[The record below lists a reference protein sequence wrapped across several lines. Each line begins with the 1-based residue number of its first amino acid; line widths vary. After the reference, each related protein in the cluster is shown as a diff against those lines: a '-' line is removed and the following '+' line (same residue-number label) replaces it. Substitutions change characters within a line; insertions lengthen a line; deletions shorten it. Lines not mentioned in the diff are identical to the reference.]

1 MKKKKEN
8 QEGYAILQEKLKKFE
23 SDYLATKER
32 LKIYGYKDSSENAD
46 WTTLSEKLI
55 IYQSQINFLK
65 TKMAEMSREGD
76 KVVTYRLL
84 ETGEEKIVQLTNGET
99 DPDQGKISRVS
110 TLGMALNN
118 KKVGEIVEVKIGQE
132 SYQVKILRVEEK

>member
-65 TKMAEMSREGD
+65 TKMTEMSREGD

-118 KKVGEIVEVKIGQE
+118 KKVDEIVEVKIGQE

>member
-8 QEGYAILQEKLKKFE
+8 QEGYAILQDKLKKFE

-132 SYQVKILRVEEK
+132 RYQVKILRVEEK

>member
-1 MKKKKEN
+1 MKKRN
-8 QEGYAILQEKLKKFE
+8 QEGYTILQEKLQKLE
-23 SDYLATKER
+23 NDCLATKEK
-32 LKIYGYKDSSENAD
+32 LKMYGYKDSSENAD
-46 WTTLSEKLI
+46 WAALNEKLI
-55 IYQSQINFLK
+55 IYQSQIDLLK

-110 TLGMALNN
+110 PLGMALNE
-118 KKVGEIVEVKIGQE
+118 KKTGEITEVKVGQTK
-132 SYQVKILRVEEK
+132 YQVQILRIEEK

>member
-8 QEGYAILQEKLKKFE
+8 QEGYAILQEKLKKLE

-65 TKMAEMSREGD
+65 TKMTEMSREGD

-118 KKVGEIVEVKIGQE
+118 KKVDEIVEVKIGQE

>member
-32 LKIYGYKDSSENAD
+32 LKVYGYKDSSENAD